1 MATIQPNEYLLR
13 GLDVEVSYL
22 TSGFQNQPS
31 LTYNDGQQVL
41 TFKGAEIRVLNTEIG
56 QLVSVTIRLT
66 VDTGSTSYS
75 VLIPAINLA
84 NTQTPEKFY
93 TVGIRTVH
101 KTPLVLPATG
111 PRETY
116 HIDQLEGKARVV
128 EVPLTAQAAG
138 A

>member
-13 GLDVEVSYL
+13 GLDVEVNYL
-22 TSGFQNQPS
+22 TSGFENQPYF
-31 LTYNDGQQVL
+31 TYNDGQQVL
-41 TFKGAEIRVLNTEIG
+41 TFKGPDVRVLNTEIG
-56 QLVSVTIRLT
+56 QLVSVTIRMT

-84 NTQTPEKFY
+84 DRATPEKFH

-101 KTPLVLPATG
+101 KTILVLPSTG

-116 HIDQLEGKARVV
+116 HVDHLEGTARSV
-128 EVPLTAQAAG
+128 EVPLAMPASA
-138 A
+138 